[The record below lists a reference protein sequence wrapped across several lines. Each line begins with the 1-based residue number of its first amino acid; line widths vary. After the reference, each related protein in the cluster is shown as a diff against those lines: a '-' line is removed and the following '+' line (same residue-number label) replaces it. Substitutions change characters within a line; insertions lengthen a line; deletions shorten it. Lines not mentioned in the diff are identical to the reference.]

1 MAKSPQQKNGPFDT
15 QGMPFPMPPMPG
27 QGQPPF
33 QPPFIPAF
41 PFPLPQPQNAQPP
54 IPPMPF
60 GQPQGQAAFPF
71 APPSPAPSDSD
82 EKPVFGP
89 SSFQLPFSTI
99 PQPHEVFESSLKGTI
114 WFLKLILAASEAA
127 RNTTV
132 PKPPAANDESEES
145 NPEDAP
151 VGPGASSDFIDGL
164 VRSIFDASNTD
175 YFYED

>member
-1 MAKSPQQKNGPFDT
+1 MTKSPQQENSPYAP
-15 QGMPFPMPPMPG
+15 QGMPFPI
-27 QGQPPF
+27 
-33 QPPFIPAF
+33 PPFIPAF
-41 PFPLPQPQNAQPP
+41 PFPLPQLQNAQPP
-54 IPPMPF
+54 IPPLPF
-60 GQPQGQAAFPF
+60 GQSQGQSPFPF
-71 APPSPAPSDSD
+71 TPPSPAPSDSD

-127 RNTTV
+127 RTAMTSNA
-132 PKPPAANDESEES
+132 PAANDESEHS

-151 VGPGASSDFIDGL
+151 VGPGASSDFFDGL
-164 VRSIFDASNTD
+164 VRGIFDASNTD

>member
-1 MAKSPQQKNGPFDT
+1 
-15 QGMPFPMPPMPG
+15 
-27 QGQPPF
+27 
-33 QPPFIPAF
+33 
-41 PFPLPQPQNAQPP
+41 
-54 IPPMPF
+54 MPF

-89 SSFQLPFSTI
+89 SSFQLPFSTV
-99 PQPHEVFESSLKGTI
+99 PQPHEVFESSLKGAM